1 MPGNKK
7 VRTNNMKTVFTCTN
21 PSCGIELFV
30 DEAAINPANPKVRC
44 SRCKKVINI
53 KEALRQNTAG
63 SPAHKGRKKIH
74 KDEILAWLVVHDE
87 HTERQ
92 VLGLKAGKHVVG
104 RKSASK
110 PCDVMIQCD
119 HDPYMSRHHCMLEVR
134 ISQDGMPEVILS
146 DNKSTNGTWLNAE
159 EKVELQDE
167 EKLFLEDNDMLQ
179 LGMTKVIVKIK
190 QGAVA
195 TENDASA
202 EVYRKPHGKTRII

>member
-1 MPGNKK
+1 
-7 VRTNNMKTVFTCTN
+7 MKTVFTCTN
-21 PSCGIELFV
+21 PSCEIELYV

-44 SRCKKVINI
+44 GKCKKVINI
-53 KEALRQNTAG
+53 KEALNQKTKGA
-63 SPAHKGRKKIH
+63 SAQKTHKQVDKN
-74 KDEILAWLVVHDE
+74 EILAWLVVHDE

-104 RKSASK
+104 RKSVSK

-119 HDPYMSRHHCMLEVR
+119 HDPYMSRNHCMLDVR
-134 ISQDGMPEVILS
+134 IGQNGVPEVILS

-159 EKVELQDE
+159 NKVELQEE

-190 QGAVA
+190 QGKVV